1 MISRELENRLKD
13 ALSNIP
19 AVALLG
25 SRQVGKT
32 TLALKI
38 AESFNTKKS
47 IYLDLESDADR
58 SKLLNAEAFLKTHF
72 NELIIIDEVQQM
84 PDLFRTLRVI
94 IDQRKRAGEPNAQF
108 LLLGSASRDLLN
120 QSSETLAGRILYLE
134 LTPFSIKELVEN
146 QDFNFSLEKLWLRGG
161 YPDSYLANS
170 ETASWDWRTG
180 FVSTY
185 VERDIPRAGLGI
197 SPSRMRN
204 LWTMLAHLQGQQ
216 LNLSALGKGLDVS
229 HTTTRNYLD
238 ILTELFMVRQLPT
251 WSGNTKKRLVKSPK
265 VYIRDSGIL
274 HRLLMI
280 QDFQHLL
287 GHPVVGYSWEGFVI
301 ENILNSLS
309 DQWQASYYRSAE
321 QTEIDLILEK
331 GNEKWAIEIKRNLTP
346 KVPAGFIRA
355 SEDIKA
361 TRKFLLYNGTETFP
375 MNGEIEAMGILEF
388 LKLIGS

>member
-1 MISRELENRLKD
+1 MISRELENRLKN
-13 ALSNIP
+13 ALNNIP

-161 YPDSYLANS
+161 YPDSYLAYS

-251 WSGNTKKRLVKSPK
+251 WSGNTKTRLVKPPK
-265 VYIRDSGIL
+265 GYIRDSGIL

>member
-1 MISRELENRLKD
+1 MISRELENRLKN

-161 YPDSYLANS
+161 YPDSYLAYS

-331 GNEKWAIEIKRNLTP
+331 GNEIWAIEIKRNLTP
-346 KVPAGFIRA
+346 KVPVGFIRA

-375 MNGEIEAMGILEF
+375 MNAEIEAMGILEF
-388 LKLIGS
+388 LKLIEG

>member
-13 ALSNIP
+13 ALNNIP

-38 AESFNTKKS
+38 AESFTAKKS

-58 SKLLNAEAFLKTHF
+58 SKLLDAEAFLKVHF

-161 YPDSYLANS
+161 YPDSFLANS
-170 ETASWDWRTG
+170 ENVSWDWRTG
-180 FVSTY
+180 FISTY

-204 LWTMLAHLQGQQ
+204 FWTMLAHLQGQQ

-331 GNEKWAIEIKRNLTP
+331 GNEIWAIEIKRNLTP
-346 KVPAGFIRA
+346 KVPVGFIRA
-355 SEDIKA
+355 GEDIKA

-375 MNGEIEAMGILEF
+375 MNAEIEAMGILEF
-388 LKLIGS
+388 LKLIEG

>member
-1 MISRELENRLKD
+1 MISRELENRLKN
-13 ALSNIP
+13 ALNNIP

-161 YPDSYLANS
+161 YPDSYLAYS

-301 ENILNSLS
+301 ENIINSLS

>member
-38 AESFNTKKS
+38 AESFTAKKS

-58 SKLLNAEAFLKTHF
+58 SKLLDAEAFLKVHF

-134 LTPFSIKELVEN
+134 LTPFSIKELVES

-161 YPDSYLANS
+161 YPDSFLANS
-170 ETASWDWRTG
+170 ENVSWDWRTG
-180 FVSTY
+180 FISTY

-204 LWTMLAHLQGQQ
+204 FWTMLAHLQGQQ

-331 GNEKWAIEIKRNLTP
+331 GNEIWAIEIKRNLTP
-346 KVPAGFIRA
+346 KVPVGFIRA
-355 SEDIKA
+355 GEDIKA

-375 MNGEIEAMGILEF
+375 MNAEIEAMGILEF
-388 LKLIGS
+388 LKLIEG

>member
-1 MISRELENRLKD
+1 MISRELENRLKN
-13 ALSNIP
+13 ALNNIP

-32 TLALKI
+32 TLAIKI

-161 YPDSYLANS
+161 YPDSYLAYS

>member
-38 AESFNTKKS
+38 AESFTAKKS

-58 SKLLNAEAFLKTHF
+58 SKLLDAEAFLKVHF

-134 LTPFSIKELVEN
+134 LTPFSIKELVES

-161 YPDSYLANS
+161 YPDSFLANS
-170 ETASWDWRTG
+170 ENVSWDWRTG
-180 FVSTY
+180 FISTY

-204 LWTMLAHLQGQQ
+204 FWTMLAHLQGQQ

-331 GNEKWAIEIKRNLTP
+331 GNEIWAIEIKRNLTP
-346 KVPAGFIRA
+346 KVPVGFIRA

-375 MNGEIEAMGILEF
+375 MNAEIEAMGILEF
-388 LKLIGS
+388 LKLIEG